1 MMQLNS
7 NFAEVIERDGNL
19 RLLGFGAIAGI
30 EGGLG
35 IFQYE
40 GATPHQRIL
49 PLTHPRVQ
57 QMMFFGAEG
66 FAKFMEA
73 FAPKQPAEQPK
84 QIEELAP

>member
-1 MMQLNS
+1 MQINP
-7 NFAEVIERDGNL
+7 NFAEVSERDG
-19 RLLGFGAIAGI
+19 RLSLISFGSIAATSGELGVFQF
-30 EGGLG
+30 EGPLV
-35 IFQYE
+35 
-40 GATPHQRIL
+40 PHQRLL

-73 FAPKQPAEQPK
+73 FTPKQPEQPK